1 VPVKPAVWKT
11 LAARGNL
18 EAIGTIDDAVTMIRE
33 ALEHKEGK
41 AVGTILVLDAA
52 HFGASIGPSLFR
64 HTPGVMGTPS
74 ANSR

>member
-1 VPVKPAVWKT
+1 
-11 LAARGNL
+11 
-18 EAIGTIDDAVTMIRE
+18 MIRE